1 MIPASSGDQA
11 MKVILFLCMCQFAVR
26 YLMVPGNAYRVP
38 SPDARSY
45 WTS

>member
-11 MKVILFLCMCQFAVR
+11 MKVILFLRVCQLAAR
-26 YLMVPGNAYRVP
+26 YLMVLGNAYRVP